1 MKTKVF
7 ILIVTFTLAIFACK
21 SEKEK
26 EALNTLGDLTEQNKA
41 TEDMLNGEILDSVL
55 AYQDSLDQLHADI
68 TGKKIDKF
76 PENQDQNLVT
86 AYHATSN
93 AEKILGHYT
102 NRYLDKFNE
111 KIEASNAQLEDL
123 RHDIDKGLL
132 EDSLINEYISKEDS
146 VVQMLHRGAKSQI
159 SFARQQFT
167 AYGNNKEKVKE
178 FIKSLEAENSL
189 DE

>member
-7 ILIVTFTLAIFACK
+7 ILIVTFTLALFACK

-26 EALNTLGDLTEQNKA
+26 EALNTLGNLIEQNKS

-55 AYQDSLDQLHADI
+55 AYQDSLDQLHDDI
-68 TGKKIDKF
+68 TGRKIDKL
-76 PENQDQNLVT
+76 PENQNLVT

-167 AYGNNKEKVKE
+167 AYENNKEKVKE
-178 FIKSLEAENSL
+178 FIKSLEAENNL